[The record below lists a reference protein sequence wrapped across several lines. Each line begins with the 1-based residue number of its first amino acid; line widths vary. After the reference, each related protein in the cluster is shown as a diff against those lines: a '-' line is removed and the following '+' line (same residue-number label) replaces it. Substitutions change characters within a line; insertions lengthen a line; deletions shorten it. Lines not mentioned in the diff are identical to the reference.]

1 MILPT
6 LRSELVRL
14 RRRGL
19 LLAWFGLMAGFA
31 VMVNT
36 IMFSTAGDGAALPE
50 GAPRVAFPTAQE
62 LATADGLMAGLPS
75 ASSMFGVVTL
85 SFWAIAVATDYST
98 GLVRLLVAAR
108 PRRWPLLVGKAAA
121 LTVLTAIATTVAT
134 VVNVAVAPPAAQ
146 AAGIDTSAWTDGA
159 VGTVAATWAGTF
171 AALLVWGVLGLTIAY
186 LTRSAA
192 IAISTGVGYVLVVE
206 PMVSRAVDGDT
217 SWLLGN
223 TLTALAAG
231 GDAATSLGSA
241 LASATAYAAVGLTA
255 ALIVLVR
262 RDVTD

>member
-1 MILPT
+1 MLSS

-31 VMVNT
+31 LLVNT
-36 IMFSTAGDGAALPE
+36 IMFSTAADGAALPE
-50 GAPRVAFPTAQE
+50 GAPGVAFPTAAA
-62 LATADGLMAGLPS
+62 LTSADGLMAGLPA

-108 PRRWPLLVGKAAA
+108 PQRWPLLVGKVAA
-121 LTVLTAIATTVAT
+121 LSLVTAIATTIAT
-134 VVNVAVAPPAAQ
+134 LVNLAVAPPAAQ
-146 AAGIDTSAWTDGA
+146 AAGIDTSAWTDDA
-159 VGTVAATWAGTF
+159 LTTVASTWASTF
-171 AALLVWGVLGLTIAY
+171 AALLVWGVVGLTIAY

-206 PMVSRAVDGDT
+206 PMISRVIDGDT

-223 TLTALAAG
+223 TLTALSAG
-231 GDAATSLGSA
+231 GDAATSLSSA

-255 ALIVLVR
+255 AVIVLVR